1 MLNTKVLLD
10 LLNWRP
16 FETTFEETTLVKIV
30 WKLYEAR
37 YERKTVS
44 LEWQVT
50 AVPDNAGKKLGGAE

>member
-44 LEWQVT
+44 LEWQVA